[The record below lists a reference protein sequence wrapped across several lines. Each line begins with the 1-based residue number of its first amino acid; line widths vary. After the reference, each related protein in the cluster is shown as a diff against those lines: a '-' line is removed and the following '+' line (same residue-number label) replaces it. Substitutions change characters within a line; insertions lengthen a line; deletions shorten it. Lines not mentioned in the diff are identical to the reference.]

1 MIKRLSLRA
10 RLAVLT
16 SLAVAVA
23 VAACAIG
30 CWFIVR
36 KQLMGQLDQSLSGP
50 RFGFESSG
58 PHRGGPPPRP
68 KTGSVADI
76 CHPPD
81 NGGKGGNDGSG
92 GNDNVRDFLPTMQV
106 LWADGRSCSPPDVTD
121 PLVRTAS
128 DVDVAQ
134 GRRDLVYRDG
144 HTASGVPMRVFTRHA
159 PDGGAAV
166 SIARPLS
173 LVNEKL
179 DSLAVVLVVVS
190 AIGVVGAATAGL
202 LIARA
207 GLRPVDRLTDAVE
220 HIARTEDLATTIPA
234 DGHDEIA
241 RLSRSFNSMTRALAS
256 ARERQQQLIVDAGH
270 ELRTPLTSLRT
281 NIDLMLRSETT
292 GRPLPAGDKQKLL
305 TNVKAQLLELSHLV
319 GDLLDL
325 SRPESATGVRVEEDV
340 ALHEVVDK
348 AVRRARLR
356 GPGLHVDAVI
366 APWYV
371 RGDAPSLERAVVNLL
386 DNAVKFSPPDG
397 TIAVRLDCGELSV
410 RDHGP
415 GIPREELPYVFER
428 FWRSPSARGLPGS
441 GLGLAIV
448 ARAVADA
455 RGKVRLAP
463 ADGGGT
469 LAWLHLPG
477 SPAPP
482 QRADLSRDEPQV
494 GLTDTGGRAGGED
507 ARRRDQWGDRQQ

>member
-1 MIKRLSLRA
+1 MIKRLSLRS

-36 KQLMGQLDQSLSGP
+36 RQLVEQLDQSLSAP
-50 RFGFESSG
+50 KFGLG
-58 PHRGGPPPRP
+58 GGPPGGPPHRD
-68 KTGSVADI
+68 TGSVADI
-76 CHPPD
+76 CRQAPRIGD
-81 NGGKGGNDGSG
+81 DRY
-92 GNDNVRDFLPTMQV
+92 RDFLPTVRV
-106 LWADGRSCSPPDVTD
+106 LWADGTSCSPQDTAD
-121 PLVRTAS
+121 PLVTSAS
-128 DVDVAQ
+128 DLEVAR
-134 GRRDLVYRDG
+134 GRRDLVHRNG
-144 HTASGVPMRVFTRHA
+144 HTESGTPMRVLTR
-159 PDGGAAV
+159 PDPNGGTAV
-166 SIARPLS
+166 AIAKPLGPM
-173 LVNEKL
+173 NQKL
-179 DSLAVVLVVVS
+179 DSLAVLLVVIS
-190 AIGVVGAATAGL
+190 AVGVVGAAIAGL

-207 GLRPVDRLTDAVE
+207 GLRPVDRLTGAVE

-241 RLSRSFNSMTRALAS
+241 RLGRSFNSMTRALAR
-256 ARERQQQLIVDAGH
+256 ARERQQQLITDAGH

-292 GRPLPAGDKQKLL
+292 GRPLPADDKQKLL
-305 TNVKAQLLELSHLV
+305 ASVKAQLLELTHLV

-325 SRPESATGVRVEEDV
+325 SRPESAAGTRVEEDV
-340 ALHEVVDK
+340 ALHEVVDN

-356 GPGLHVDAVI
+356 GPGLHIDAAVS
-366 APWYV
+366 PWYV
-371 RGDAPSLERAVVNLL
+371 RGDPASLERAVVNLL

-397 TIAVRLDCGELSV
+397 TITVRLDWGELTV
-410 RDHGP
+410 RDHGL
-415 GIPREELPYVFER
+415 GIPREELPYVFDR

-448 ARAVADA
+448 ARAVAEA

-482 QRADLSRDEPQV
+482 QRTDLSRDESRV
-494 GLTDTGGRAGGED
+494 GVTDTGGSPAD
-507 ARRRDQWGDRQQ
+507 ADHGN

>member
-23 VAACAIG
+23 VAACALG
-30 CWFIVR
+30 CWFIVH
-36 KQLMGQLDQSLSGP
+36 KQLIEQLDQSLSGP
-50 RFGFESSG
+50 NVGF
-58 PHRGGPPPRP
+58 GPPGARPGPPRRD
-68 KTGSVADI
+68 TGSVADI
-76 CHPPD
+76 CRQPAR
-81 NGGKGGNDGSG
+81 GGNDRF
-92 GNDNVRDFLPTMQV
+92 RDFLPTVQV
-106 LWADGRSCSPPDVTD
+106 VWSNGTSCSPQDTTD
-121 PLVRTAS
+121 PLVRSAG
-128 DVDVAQ
+128 DLEVARGQ
-134 GRRDLVYRDG
+134 RDLVYRDG
-144 HTASGVPMRVFTRHA
+144 HTESGVAMRVFTRHD

-166 SIARPLS
+166 SIAKPLGP
-173 LVNEKL
+173 VNEKL
-179 DSLAVVLVVVS
+179 DSLAVVLVIVS
-190 AIGVVGAATAGL
+190 AVGVVGAATAGL

-292 GRPLPAGDKQKLL
+292 GRPLPAADKQKLL

-340 ALHEVVDK
+340 PLHEVVDK

-356 GPGLHVDAVI
+356 GPGLNVDAV
-366 APWYV
+366 ASPWYV

-397 TIAVRLDCGELSV
+397 TIAVRLDGGELTV
-410 RDHGP
+410 RDDGP
-415 GIPREELPYVFER
+415 GIPPEDLPYVFDR

-448 ARAVADA
+448 ARAVAEA
-455 RGKVRLAP
+455 RGEVRLGP

-469 LAWLHLPG
+469 LAWLRLPG
-477 SPAPP
+477 HAAPLDGAEP
-482 QRADLSRDEPQV
+482 DDDEPWV
-494 GLTDTGGRAGGED
+494 GAANSGDRAGGED
-507 ARRRDQWGDRQQ
+507 VRR